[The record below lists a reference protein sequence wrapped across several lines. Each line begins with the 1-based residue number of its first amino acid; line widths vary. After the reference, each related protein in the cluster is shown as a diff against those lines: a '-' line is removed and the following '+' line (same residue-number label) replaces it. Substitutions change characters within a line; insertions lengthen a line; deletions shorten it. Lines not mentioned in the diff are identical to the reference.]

1 MPESRRTR
9 FTVSDAM
16 LLIAATT
23 PGLILLR
30 VAVGF
35 GLFHDEPPPKLP
47 PGRALVEYLNLAGGC
62 ILVSLSLA
70 VLAMTGR
77 MPRAA
82 RRHLFGAPGF
92 VACATVIPA
101 SILPVTYFAMNL
113 ATLQAYGANLAVPYN
128 NMFGR
133 LVNCEA
139 PMIAGAWL
147 ALALA
152 GRWKLRPIWTEWLG
166 VGVGVCW
173 VIIYLYNQ
181 LYSIIALPLLRMW
194 GW

>member
-1 MPESRRTR
+1 MPESRPPR
-9 FTVSDAM
+9 FTVADAM

-30 VAVGF
+30 IALGF

-47 PGRALVEYLNLAGGC
+47 PGRALVEYFNLAGGC
-62 ILVSLSLA
+62 ILVSLSLT
-70 VLAMTGR
+70 VLAMTAR
-77 MPRAA
+77 VPRSA
-82 RRHLFGAPGF
+82 RRRLFGAPGF
-92 VACATVIPA
+92 VACATIIPA
-101 SILPVTYFAMNL
+101 SILPVAYFGMNL
-113 ATLQAYGANLAVPYN
+113 ATLQDYTANLAVPYN

-133 LVNCEA
+133 LVNCAA
-139 PMIAGAWL
+139 PMIVGSWL

-166 VGVGVCW
+166 CGVGICW
-173 VIIYLYNQ
+173 VVIYLYAQ
-181 LYSIIALPLLRMW
+181 LYFIVALPLLRMW